1 VQLIP
6 QFLQDLRYVLRQ
18 LRRNPGF
25 ALTAILTLALGIGAT
40 TAVFSVVEQM
50 LLTKLPYRN
59 ADRIVALETLFKDRQ
74 RQIPRVPGGDYEDLR
89 VSSAFAATTYYEA
102 YEQGVQL
109 PDHATFAHIAV
120 ISAKFADVFGVVPQR
135 GGLFRAGDASHQAL
149 VSEAFADAELGGV
162 NAAVG
167 KIVSVES
174 ESFEVVGVMPRGFDY
189 PQKTSLWVGRP
200 PTPDSVNRDS
210 YNYHAI
216 GLLRDGLSV
225 EQAQLQ
231 IDALSGRLAKQFPV
245 SHAHV
250 SLRVVPLRDALT
262 GEVGTSLWLWLAAV
276 GVLLLIACAN
286 VAHLQLVRI
295 SAQGHALA
303 VRGALGATR
312 ARIVFG
318 VLLEAAVV
326 SLAGGVAGLLL
337 SVPTTKLLML
347 LLASQLPR
355 TMTATPDP
363 RLLGFCLLLAVL
375 VTVFSAAMP
384 CWWAARRD
392 PAAALS
398 RGTRSGSTDRSS
410 AVWRRGLLAAEIALS
425 FLLVTTSGLLLRT
438 IEHIREVPLGFDADS
453 RLVVNVDAPAHGVAD
468 QQKRV
473 TQLATVTTQ
482 LGALPGVESAVE
494 AWGLPASDGGSDG
507 NYAIP
512 SKSQNMGQSGLP
524 WAVFSLAGPGYF
536 RAMHIP
542 LLRGRDVTAADTYGS
557 EPVVVISAKLAHQS
571 FGNEDPLG
579 KQLICGMDGDS
590 MRGATIVGVVGDV
603 RQDSPADDPSPALY
617 MPVAQH
623 PERVAIGGGAQIVLH
638 TLVAPA
644 TLIPAVRAR
653 VLATDASIATKFTTM
668 DDALSTATEP
678 QQLRGE
684 LLTAFAALALLL
696 AAVGM
701 YSVTSYTVAQQVRE
715 IGIRM
720 ALGADRAAVAR
731 EVMVAA
737 AKSGLLGIGLG
748 VLVSLEASRVLSR
761 FLVGVAPLDPVSYG
775 IAACVLVAA
784 AALAALVPAR
794 RVAAIEP
801 MQALRLE

>member
-1 VQLIP
+1 
-6 QFLQDLRYVLRQ
+6 
-18 LRRNPGF
+18 
-25 ALTAILTLALGIGAT
+25 
-40 TAVFSVVEQM
+40 
-50 LLTKLPYRN
+50 
-59 ADRIVALETLFKDRQ
+59 
-74 RQIPRVPGGDYEDLR
+74 
-89 VSSAFAATTYYEA
+89 
-102 YEQGVQL
+102 
-109 PDHATFAHIAV
+109 
-120 ISAKFADVFGVVPQR
+120 
-135 GGLFRAGDASHQAL
+135 
-149 VSEAFADAELGGV
+149 
-162 NAAVG
+162 
-167 KIVSVES
+167 
-174 ESFEVVGVMPRGFDY
+174 
-189 PQKTSLWVGRP
+189 
-200 PTPDSVNRDS
+200 
-210 YNYHAI
+210 
-216 GLLRDGLSV
+216 
-225 EQAQLQ
+225 
-231 IDALSGRLAKQFPV
+231 
-245 SHAHV
+245 
-250 SLRVVPLRDALT
+250 
-262 GEVGTSLWLWLAAV
+262 
-276 GVLLLIACAN
+276 
-286 VAHLQLVRI
+286 
-295 SAQGHALA
+295 
-303 VRGALGATR
+303 
-312 ARIVFG
+312 
-318 VLLEAAVV
+318 
-326 SLAGGVAGLLL
+326 
-337 SVPTTKLLML
+337 
-347 LLASQLPR
+347 
-355 TMTATPDP
+355 
-363 RLLGFCLLLAVL
+363 
-375 VTVFSAAMP
+375 
-384 CWWAARRD
+384 
-392 PAAALS
+392 
-398 RGTRSGSTDRSS
+398 
-410 AVWRRGLLAAEIALS
+410 
-425 FLLVTTSGLLLRT
+425 LLLRT

-794 RVAAIEP
+794 RAAAIEP